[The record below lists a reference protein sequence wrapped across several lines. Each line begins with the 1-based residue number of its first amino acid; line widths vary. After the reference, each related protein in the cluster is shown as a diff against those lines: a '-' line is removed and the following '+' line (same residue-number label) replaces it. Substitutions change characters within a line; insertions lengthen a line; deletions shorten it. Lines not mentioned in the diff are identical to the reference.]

1 MKSTPNPDLEFSR
14 TLIVARVP
22 RKGSHEVFDAE
33 PKECEAL
40 ATRFRLPKLYSLSV
54 HLLAMPWRGGGLK
67 VTGDIIVDL
76 DQVSVIS
83 LETFRS
89 QPRIKIE
96 RYFMPE
102 KMIID
107 ASEDDVD
114 PIENGEIDLGELV
127 AEAVAL
133 ELEPYPRKPGEA
145 YTDGDEA
152 AANVIELK
160 PSPFAKLQ
168 KIVKDGE

>member
-1 MKSTPNPDLEFSR
+1 MKSTANPDLEFSR

-40 ATRFRLPKLYSLSV
+40 AKRFRLPKLYSINV

-67 VTGDIIVDL
+67 VTGDIVVDL

-89 QPRIKIE
+89 QPRIKVE
-96 RYFMPE
+96 RYFLPE
-102 KMIID
+102 KLVID

-133 ELEPYPRKPGEA
+133 DLEPYPRKPGEA
-145 YTDGDEA
+145 YAEDKDITE
-152 AANVIELK
+152 NIIELK

-168 KIVKDGE
+168 KIVKKDE